1 MKDYLKA
8 KVVAA
13 LKAAAQAAVTA
24 LLTAL
29 GIGVLSGTSGCTTVI
44 TPTGETPTVSV
55 TGAVPIGVQ
64 LNMDKANDNN

>member
-1 MKDYLKA
+1 MKELIKA

-29 GIGVLSGTSGCTTVI
+29 GLGALGGVSGCTTVVV
-44 TPTGETPTVSV
+44 PNDEAKSVSV
-55 TGAVPIGVQ
+55 TGAIPLGFQ
-64 LNMDKANDNN
+64 FNSNNK